1 MWKLN
6 NLPKARNKR
15 AGTSALLLKL
25 ETQLKD
31 YVGSVPLKV
40 MLENLIL
47 H

>member
-25 ETQLKD
+25 ETQLKGCA
-31 YVGSVPLKV
+31 GSVPLKV